1 MHTPGRGQGQTAR
14 ILPAGSDSSVIAGR
28 RKPPDWLI
36 EERRQTLGPWAAF
49 CRSCGHALR
58 YFEELE
64 HELPTACP
72 QCRGEI
78 CARCPACASRFT
90 SAFAVHCEA
99 CGAELRDPA
108 LFGTKI
114 R

>member
-1 MHTPGRGQGQTAR
+1 MPRT
-14 ILPAGSDSSVIAGR
+14 

-49 CRSCGHALR
+49 CRGCGHTLR

-64 HELPTACP
+64 QELPRSCP
-72 QCRGEI
+72 QCGGEI
-78 CARCPACASRFT
+78 CSRCPTCNAPFA
-90 SAFAVHCEA
+90 SAFAVDCEA
-99 CGAELRDPA
+99 CSARLRGSE

-114 R
+114 RRSTER